1 MRTIFVARKI
11 VGASTKASASSAIIS
26 KSPALASGVARVPS
40 RFRRANAGIVSEQQC
55 DVHMQ
60 LDR

>member
-11 VGASTKASASSAIIS
+11 VAAFTKESASSAIIS

-40 RFRRANAGIVSEQQC
+40 KFRRANAGTGSEQQC

>member
-1 MRTIFVARKI
+1 MITIFAGRRIVA
-11 VGASTKASASSAIIS
+11 AFTKESASSAIIS
-26 KSPALASGVARVPS
+26 KSPALASGIARVPAK
-40 RFRRANAGIVSEQQC
+40 FRRANAVTGSEQQC